1 MPAQL
6 DSRTRV
12 LRAIAHD
19 EVDRVPCFFRAEE
32 DVLARLREAFGL
44 SDLLDITRYFGG
56 DTTLVSLHPAFP
68 DLADVETI
76 DDVEAL
82 AWPSRETADV
92 EGCVARAKDARATGL
107 AVLGGTWASIFTGPR
122 REMGEAKFLMA
133 MLDEPE
139 LIAHVVEKATES
151 CLDLNAA
158 IFSRAAADLDVFYFG
173 SDFGT
178 QQSMFISGAAYRQ
191 FFKEPMRRLVTQAKE
206 YGLPVMFHTCGAVRE
221 LIPDFIDIGLDM
233 LDPIQAS
240 ATGMAPTAL
249 APLFKGQ
256 IAFHG
261 GVSTQTTLPH
271 GTPDQVR
278 AETTAAIDALG
289 PSGYLCG
296 PDQELIGDTPVENIV
311 AMYEAIHRYGG

>member
-12 LRAIAHD
+12 LRAIAQQ
-19 EVDRVPCFFRAEE
+19 EVDRIPTFFRTED
-32 DVLARLREAFGL
+32 DVLARVCGAFGL
-44 SDLLDITRYFGG
+44 GDLLDVTRYFGG
-56 DTTLVSLHPAFP
+56 DTTQVSIYPAIP
-68 DLADVETI
+68 DMPQVETI
-76 DDVEAL
+76 DEVEAL
-82 AWPSRETADV
+82 PWPSRDTADID
-92 EGCVARAKDARATGL
+92 GYVARAKEARATGL

-122 REMGEAKFLMA
+122 RQMGEAKFLMA
-133 MLDEPE
+133 MLDQPD

-151 CLDLNAA
+151 CLDFNAA
-158 IFSRAAADLDVFYFG
+158 IFGRAAADLDVFYFG

-221 LIPDFIDIGLDM
+221 LIPDFIEIGLDM
-233 LDPIQAS
+233 LDPVQAS
-240 ATGMAPTAL
+240 ATGMAPAAL
-249 APLFKGQ
+249 APLFKGK
-256 IAFHG
+256 IGFHG

-289 PSGYLCG
+289 PTGYLCG
-296 PDQELIGDTPVENIV
+296 PDQDLIGDTPLENIV
-311 AMYEAIHRYGG
+311 AMYEAIHAYQV